1 MAVNIYTAKY
11 GAGGEEEEEEE
22 EWERVPGHFESPV
35 GIVVH

>member
-11 GAGGEEEEEEE
+11 GVGEEEEEEE
-22 EWERVPGHFESPV
+22 EWKRVPGHFESPI

>member
-11 GAGGEEEEEEE
+11 GAGEEEE
-22 EWERVPGHFESPV
+22 EWKRVPGHFESPV

>member
-11 GAGGEEEEEEE
+11 GAGEEEEEEE
-22 EWERVPGHFESPV
+22 EWKRVPGHFESPV